1 MKDSEARKLIKTIK
15 NQMGDRL
22 VILGHHYQSDDVLE
36 FADYVGDSL
45 ELARKASTIDKADVI
60 IFCGVYFMA
69 ETAAI
74 LAPGKAVYIPDTS
87 AGCPLADMAKIEDV
101 TSAWKKITSIDESI
115 IPVTYVNSSAQ
126 IKAFCGKY
134 DGTVCTSGN
143 AERVFAWAL
152 ARKDKVFFMPDRNLG
167 RNMANRMNIP
177 DDAVVEWDPDQAGGG
192 LDEEA
197 IANSRV
203 ILWKG
208 WCPVHWPNF
217 SPDAVEKIRRQYPD
231 AKIIVHPESDPDT
244 VRASD
249 ASGSTAQII
258 GYVQDL
264 KLGDRV
270 VIGTEYN
277 MVSRLA
283 HSYHSIV
290 DVLPLKEEIC
300 DDMKKITLDKLAV
313 TLNSLDRDTYRV
325 VVEEEIVRDAFKALD
340 NMLRI

>member
-1 MKDSEARKLIKTIK
+1 
-15 NQMGDRL
+15 MGDRL

>member
-1 MKDSEARKLIKTIK
+1 MKDSGARKLIKTIK
-15 NQMGDRL
+15 KQMGDRL

-60 IFCGVYFMA
+60 VFCGVYFMA

-101 TSAWKKITSIDESI
+101 TSAWKKITTIDESI

-134 DGTVCTSGN
+134 EGTVCTSGN
-143 AERVFAWAL
+143 AEKVFAWAL
-152 ARKDKVFFMPDRNLG
+152 ARKNKVFFMPDRNLG
-167 RNMANRMNIP
+167 RNMARRMNIP

-192 LDEEA
+192 LDDTA
-197 IANSRV
+197 IANSQV

-290 DVLPLKEEIC
+290 DVLPLNEEFC
-300 DDMKKITLDKLAV
+300 DDMKKITLGKLAL
-313 TLNSLDRDTYRV
+313 TLKSLDKDTYRV
-325 VVEEEIVRDAFKALD
+325 VVDEEIVRDAFKALD